1 MSDFKP
7 FGTAVQANF
16 EKLSKGE
23 LFVVNDED
31 DAIWANYLASFPE
44 GTNPTYKERTEHD
57 CSCCKNFIRNL
68 GKIVSIEGGKVKTVW
83 EAKGLE
89 YPYDVVAASM
99 DAFIKAR
106 SIVGVFRTSE
116 RSYGAAS
123 TVQMLAD
130 GSTKRWNHF
139 YGKVADMHFTKDV
152 GTVLGNLNT
161 TGQVLKRGLEELTA
175 GAFADVL
182 DLIDSKS
189 LYRGEEFKPSIK
201 AFQTLQKQYAK
212 LKTTTEREI
221 FVWSNLSNPAGR
233 FRNTVIGTLI
243 QDLSSGVELEAA
255 VRSFESKVAPT
266 NYKRP
271 TALITPRMVA
281 DAMTTIKELDLEAAL
296 QRRFA
301 KISDVSVNN
310 VLWVDGSIQNQMK
323 DGIEGLLLGSTA
335 VKATKTNKAEE
346 ITIEDFMQSV
356 VPKATGMELF
366 VANTLQPNFM
376 SLTAPTH
383 ENSGKLFKWNND
395 FGWSYDGNITD
406 SIKEKVKKAGGNV
419 TTAKLR
425 ISLAWHNFDDLDI
438 HVYEPSGNRIYFAN
452 KGNKLD
458 VDMNAG
464 GGRTREPVEN
474 VSYTSVPD
482 GVYRVDINQYSQ
494 RETTDVGFTVEVEN
508 QGRIDQFSY
517 TKAAKGCIPALSI
530 TMKDGIIADIK
541 VGSGLT
547 GGSISQ
553 EKWGIATEKFAKVNT
568 LMLSPNHWD
577 DNQVGNKH
585 WFFVLESCQNDDP
598 TRGIYNEFLN
608 SGLEKHRKVFEILGD
623 KTKCQPTDDQ
633 LSGIGVS
640 STRGDKVT
648 VRVTG
653 PKINKVYSV
662 AI

>member
-1 MSDFKP
+1 MSSFKP

-16 EKLSKGE
+16 EKMSKGE
-23 LFVVNDED
+23 LFVVED
-31 DAIWANYLASFPE
+31 STDSLWLHYLASFPE

-68 GKIVSIEGGKVKTVW
+68 GKVVSLEGGKVTTVW
-83 EAKGLE
+83 GAKGLE

-99 DAFIKAR
+99 DEFIKN
-106 SIVGVFRTSE
+106 SVIVSVFRTSE
-116 RSYGAAS
+116 RSYGAEA
-123 TVQMLAD
+123 TVQLMPD

-139 YGKVADMHFTKDV
+139 HGRVANRHYTQDV
-152 GTVLGNLNT
+152 GTVLGNINT
-161 TGQVLKRGLEELTA
+161 TAQVFMRGLEELKA
-175 GAFADVL
+175 SAFVDIL
-182 DLIDSKS
+182 DLISSKS
-189 LYRGEEFKPSIK
+189 LYRGDEFKESIK
-201 AFQTLQKQYAK
+201 EFQSLQKKYKA
-212 LKTTTEREI
+212 LKTNTDREI
-221 FVWSNLSNPAGR
+221 FIWTNLDNRAAR
-233 FRNTVIGTLI
+233 FRNTVIGTLL
-243 QDLSSGVELEAA
+243 QDLSSEVELEAA

-281 DAMTTIKELDLEAAL
+281 DAMSTIKELDLEAAL

-335 VKATKTNKAEE
+335 VKAVKADKAEE
-346 ITIEDFMQSV
+346 ITIEDFMQNV
-356 VPKATGMELF
+356 VPKTTGMELF
-366 VANTLQPNFM
+366 VANQLQSNFM
-376 SLTAPTH
+376 SLTAPMH
-383 ENSGKLFKWNND
+383 QNSGKLFKWNND

-425 ISLAWHNFDDLDI
+425 ISLAWYNFDDLDI
-438 HVYEPSGNRIYFAN
+438 HVFEPNGTRIYFGN
-452 KGNKLD
+452 KGTKLD

-482 GVYRVDINQYSQ
+482 GEYRVIVNQYSQ

-508 QGRIDQFSY
+508 DGCIQQYSY
-517 TKAAKGCIPALSI
+517 TKAAKGEIKALTI
-530 TMKDGIIADIK
+530 TMKKGIISK
-541 VGSGLT
+541 LEVGSGLT

-553 EKWGIATEKFAKVNT
+553 EKWGVATEKFAKVNT

-585 WFFVLESCQNDDP
+585 WFFVLDSCQNLEA

-640 STRGDKVT
+640 STRGDKLT

>member
-7 FGTAVQANF
+7 FGSAVQANF
-16 EKLSKGE
+16 ERMSKGE
-23 LFVVNDED
+23 LFIVED
-31 DAIWANYLASFPE
+31 STDSIWLHYLASFPE

-68 GKIVSIEGGKVKTVW
+68 GKVVSLEGGKVTTVW

-99 DAFIKAR
+99 DEFIKT
-106 SIVGVFRTSE
+106 SVIVGVFRTSE
-116 RSYGAAS
+116 RSYGAES
-123 TVQMLAD
+123 TVQLMAD

-139 YGKVADMHFTKDV
+139 HGRVANRHFTKDV
-152 GTVLGNLNT
+152 GTVLGNINT
-161 TGQVLKRGLEELTA
+161 TAQVFKRGLLESKA
-175 GAFADVL
+175 SAFVDVL
-182 DLIDSKS
+182 DLISSKS
-189 LYRGEEFKPSIK
+189 LYRGDEFKESIK
-201 AFQTLQKQYAK
+201 EFQALQKKFNA
-212 LKTTTEREI
+212 LKTNLDREI
-221 FVWSNLSNPAGR
+221 FIWSNLDNRAAR

-243 QDLSSGVELEAA
+243 QDLSSEVDLESA

-271 TALITPRMVA
+271 TALITPRMIA
-281 DAMTTIKELDLEAAL
+281 DAMTTIKELDLEQAL

-310 VLWVDGSIQNQMK
+310 VLWVDGSVQGQMK
-323 DGIEGLLLGSTA
+323 DGIEGLLLSSTA
-335 VKATKTNKAEE
+335 VKSTKSDKAEE
-346 ITIEDFMQSV
+346 ITIDDFMQNV
-356 VPKATGMELF
+356 VPKSTSMELF
-366 VANTLQPNFM
+366 VANQLQANFM
-376 SLTAPTH
+376 SLTAPVH

-438 HVYEPSGNRIYFAN
+438 HVYEPSGGHIYFAN
-452 KGNKLD
+452 KANKLD

-482 GVYRVDINQYSQ
+482 GDYRVEINQYSQ

-517 TKAAKGCIPALSI
+517 TKAAKNTVHALTI
-530 TMKDGIIADIK
+530 TMKNGIIVDLK

-553 EKWGIATEKFAKVNT
+553 EKWGVATEKFVKVNT

-585 WFFVLESCQNDDP
+585 WFFVLESCQNLEA

-640 STRGDKVT
+640 STRGDKLT